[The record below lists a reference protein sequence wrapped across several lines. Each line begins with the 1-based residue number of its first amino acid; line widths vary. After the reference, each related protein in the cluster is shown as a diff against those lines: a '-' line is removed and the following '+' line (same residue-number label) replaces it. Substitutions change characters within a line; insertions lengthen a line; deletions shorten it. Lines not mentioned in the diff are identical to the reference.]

1 MRHKGPAGRRPAER
15 NSRGSAVLAGTAA
28 LAIVL
33 IGCGASA
40 VHYRG
45 TYTRAWMDA
54 HGNAQQVSGPVTL
67 VLGSGGRYQV
77 AGEKIDLPPEGS
89 GRYERHGGYFIFRDT
104 APPRAGFD
112 LSLILQGGFEV
123 AEDGAALILSQ
134 ENTWGDSH
142 LLILERSDQ

>member
-1 MRHKGPAGRRPAER
+1 MRRDGPAGRRPAER
-15 NSRGSAVLAGTAA
+15 GRRGPALLAGGAA
-28 LAIVL
+28 LAIVG
-33 IGCGASA
+33 IACSTSA

-67 VLGSGGRYQV
+67 VLGSGGHYQV
-77 AGEKIDLPPEGS
+77 AGEEIDLPPEGS
-89 GRYERHGGYFIFRDT
+89 GRYERHGGTFVFRDT

-123 AEDGAALILSQ
+123 AEDGSALILSQ

-142 LLILERSDQ
+142 LLILERSDR